1 MFFATIARYLNAF
14 RRARA
19 ERLAREAM
27 TVVSAD
33 ELRRAGIM
41 TTLGGSYTLP
51 FALLISGAPALT
63 PSCGCR

>member
-1 MFFATIARYLNAF
+1 VFFAVIANYFNEF

-19 ERLAREAM
+19 LRMARE
-27 TVVSAD
+27 TQILISAD

-51 FALLISGAPALT
+51 FS
-63 PSCGCR
+63 R

>member
-14 RRARA
+14 CRARA
-19 ERLAREAM
+19 ERMAREAM

-33 ELRRAGIM
+33 ELRRAGVM

-51 FALLISGAPALT
+51 FA
-63 PSCGCR
+63 R

>member
-1 MFFATIARYLNAF
+1 MFFAVLAKYFNDF

-19 ERLAREAM
+19 LRMAREAQ
-27 TVVSAD
+27 TLVSAD

-51 FALLISGAPALT
+51 FS
-63 PSCGCR
+63 R